1 MDLLVAPSKAA
12 QQIIRALN
20 LPPNTVGF
28 TLRMRAGEVATL
40 EIETY
45 CNSESAEPLAT
56 VLKQYHLQAI
66 EEPNGPG
73 ELPASGGSAR
83 PGC

>member
-1 MDLLVAPSKAA
+1 MRLAPVFRLLITEQDSRNELTACVCVLFGFG
-12 QQIIRALN
+12 ALE
-20 LPPNTVGF
+20 GF
-28 TLRMRAGEVATL
+28 QVATL

-66 EEPNGPG
+66 EEPNGSG
-73 ELPASGGSAR
+73 EPLQSAR
-83 PGC
+83 PLG